1 VTTGGT
7 TLAVTDLRRGV
18 LVKSEDQ
25 EEELLSSVVV
35 SGFPA
40 RGGRS
45 GGQKVV
51 VGSGNGVLTLW
62 ERGVWDDQDE
72 RVIVMPGGKS
82 GGDSL
87 DAIVVVPGGRREV
100 AVGCG
105 DGRVRLVNLTGKG
118 VQETLRHDELEGVVG
133 VGFDCL
139 GRLISGGGSV
149 VKVWAEKE
157 GDEEEESDESD
168 EEEEDQ
174 GASKRKADSD
184 DDSDDDDSSSEEEK
198 QKKKKRRKGKGKD
211 KGVGNGILGFK
222 GLD

>member
-1 VTTGGT
+1 M
-7 TLAVTDLRRGV
+7 
-18 LVKSEDQ
+18 VKSEDQ

-87 DAIVVVPGGRREV
+87 DVLAVVPGGAREV

-105 DGRVRLVNLTGKG
+105 DGKVRIANLTGRG
-118 VQETLRHDELEGVVG
+118 VLETLLHDQLEGVLG
-133 VGFDCL
+133 VGFDVHD
-139 GRLISGGGSV
+139 RLVSGGGNM
-149 VKVWAEKE
+149 VKVWAEKDASTNDDSE
-157 GDEEEESDESD
+157 ADSDADSDVDSDDSDDEDAPKASGKRRKVES
-168 EEEEDQ
+168 
-174 GASKRKADSD
+174 SD
-184 DDSDDDDSSSEEEK
+184 DDSSEDEK
-198 QKKKKRRKGKGKD
+198 PKKKKGKGKG
-211 KGVGNGILGFK
+211 KGKTIGNGILGF
-222 GLD
+222 DI